1 MKYGNQ
7 ILSVTLG
14 GAALVVLSVSMPAMA
29 ATNAPDARLE
39 AFLNDVERMMRD
51 SSQTTQEAVESLLTQ
66 SFELG
71 RPQAAAAIAKSYLA
85 RHRDPSLTLLV
96 KAAQVA
102 EWSGDLRTA
111 VGRYKQALKFGIEV
125 TNSNIFNVTVDNPSN
140 SSPVYVL
147 SNTVPWVNIYGNTVP
162 WANNALTIIPWGFGL
177 GYYLYKSDAQQWGKY
192 IGLTI
197 TSGYG
202 NFVINTIETEYELR
216 ARF

>member
-1 MKYGNQ
+1 MQAVFFDKKWFLTSQGTIKYVTGVP
-7 ILSVTLG
+7 LSGVPSVYGTDGTSLVQLYQDKT
-14 GAALVVLSVSMPAMA
+14 ANITSNVQTALWSMGDVV
-29 ATNAPDARLE
+29 
-39 AFLNDVERMMRD
+39 RD
-51 SSQTTQEAVESLLTQ
+51 
-66 SFELG
+66 
-71 RPQAAAAIAKSYLA
+71 
-85 RHRDPSLTLLV
+85 
-96 KAAQVA
+96 
-102 EWSGDLRTA
+102 
-111 VGRYKQALKFGIEV
+111 KQALKFGIEV